1 LKSLSV
7 QQFERRLAALELK
20 KRQGRCG
27 ECAGKPCPANL
38 DCPLVFFDQLIQEA
52 ERRRQEGDLEFVRMA
67 AKVIGIDC

>member
-1 LKSLSV
+1 MINPLV
-7 QQFERRLAALELK
+7 IYTELLT
-20 KRQGRCG
+20 GS
-27 ECAGKPCPANL
+27 CPANL